1 LLQIKTIKIAFFLGE
16 KMKFADTHEWIEVA
30 NRIGIVGVSKHA
42 QKELGEIV
50 YVELPKIGK
59 KVRAGEEAAVLE
71 STKAATDIYSPV
83 SGTIIEAN
91 TALSSAA
98 DLVNTS
104 PEKEGWLFKIEMDS
118 LDELNKLMEAQE
130 YYAKFS

>member
-1 LLQIKTIKIAFFLGE
+1 MAFFLGE
-16 KMKFADTHEWIEVA
+16 KMKFADTHEWIKVTD
-30 NRIGIVGVSKHA
+30 RVGTVGISKHA

-50 YVELPKIGK
+50 YVELPRIGK
-59 KVRAGEEAAVLE
+59 KAKAGEEAAVLE

-83 SGTIIEAN
+83 SGTIAEVN
-91 TALSSAA
+91 TALSSAP

-104 PEKEGWLFKIEMDS
+104 PEKEGWLYKIEMDNLEE
-118 LDELNKLMEAQE
+118 LDRLMNSSE

>member
-1 LLQIKTIKIAFFLGE
+1 
-16 KMKFADTHEWIEVA
+16 MKFADTHEWIEVA

-59 KVRAGEEAAVLE
+59 KVTAGEEAAVLE

>member
-1 LLQIKTIKIAFFLGE
+1 
-16 KMKFADTHEWIEVA
+16 MKFADTHEWIKVTD
-30 NRIGIVGVSKHA
+30 RVGTVGISKHA

-50 YVELPKIGK
+50 YVELPRIGK
-59 KVRAGEEAAVLE
+59 KVKAGEEAVVLE

-83 SGTIIEAN
+83 SGTITEVN
-91 TALSSAA
+91 PALSSVP

-104 PEKEGWLFKIEMDS
+104 PEKEGWLYKIEMDNLEE
-118 LDELNKLMEAQE
+118 LDKLMNSSE